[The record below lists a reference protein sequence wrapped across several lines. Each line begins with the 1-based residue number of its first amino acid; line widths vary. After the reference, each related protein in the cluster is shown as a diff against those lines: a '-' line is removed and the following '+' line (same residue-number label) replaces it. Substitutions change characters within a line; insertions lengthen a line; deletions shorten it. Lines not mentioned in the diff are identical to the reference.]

1 MCLHPKD
8 PRYRRQCIS
17 YQPIGIFIFGVY
29 ESKGQVSLPQKV
41 TPTSQKIDA
50 TPGVLRW
57 NPECKEQLLRVT
69 FIRENIVR
77 IERRIGYVRSDNN
90 NITEKDPKCCEFVMK
105 S

>member
-1 MCLHPKD
+1 M
-8 PRYRRQCIS
+8 
-17 YQPIGIFIFGVY
+17 Y
-29 ESKGQVSLPQKV
+29 EPKGQVSLPQKL
-41 TPTSQKIDA
+41 TPTSQKRDA

-77 IERRIGYVRSDNN
+77 IELRIGYVMSDNN
-90 NITEKDPKCCEFVMK
+90 NITKTEPKCCELVIK